1 MDMAQYVKVAKV
13 DDLKPGTGTLAV
25 VNGTRIALFNC
36 DGAIYAIKGSCP
48 HMGGELWEGLLAGDI
63 VTCPWHGW
71 RFNVKTGK
79 NPTTEVVGVRT
90 YDVKVDGGEVYVAV

>member
-1 MDMAQYVKVAKV
+1 MAEYVKVARV
-13 DDLKPGTGTLAV
+13 TDLDPGKGMLAV

-36 DGAIYAIKGSCP
+36 DGTFYAIRGSCP
-48 HMGGELWEGLLAGDI
+48 HMGGELWEGLLSGEV

-79 NPTTEVVGVRT
+79 NPAAEVVAVRT
-90 YDVKVDGGEVYVAV
+90 YDVKVEAEEVYIAV

>member
-1 MDMAQYVKVAKV
+1 MADYVRVARV
-13 DDLKPGTGTLAV
+13 ADLDPGKGMLAV

-36 DGAIYAIKGSCP
+36 DGTFYAIRGSCP
-48 HMGGELWEGLLAGDI
+48 HMGGELWEGLLIGDI

-79 NPTTEVVGVRT
+79 NPAAEVVAVRT
-90 YDVKVDGGEVYVAV
+90 YDVKVEGDEVYVGL